1 MRKRF
6 YNHHVAPRNGAGE
19 SPMEETSLAVIDD
32 HPLFREG
39 VTRSLGEMGFIIV
52 GEGGTRD
59 DAIRISEELRP
70 DVMLMDISMPGGGID
85 AIPLILDRVP
95 NQKIVMLTVS
105 EASDDV
111 SKALSS
117 GAKGYAL
124 KGVGSKALADIV
136 RGVAR
141 GKSYVAPNLS
151 ARLILGQFG
160 SSAPKRKMLDLLTG
174 REREVIEL
182 VTQGLTNKQ
191 IALKLDVH
199 EKTVKHH
206 MTQIMAKL
214 NVSNRTEA
222 AMTLRDATDR

>member
-1 MRKRF
+1 
-6 YNHHVAPRNGAGE
+6 
-19 SPMEETSLAVIDD
+19 MEDTSLAVIDD
-32 HPLFREG
+32 HPLFRAG
-39 VTRSLGEMGFIIV
+39 VARSLGEMGFIIV
-52 GEGGTRD
+52 GEGGTKD

-70 DVMLMDISMPGGGID
+70 DVILMDISMPGGGID

-141 GKSYVAPNLS
+141 GKCYVAPTLS

-160 SSAPKRKMLDLLTG
+160 SSAPKRKALDLLTG
-174 REREVIEL
+174 REREVLEF
-182 VTQGLTNKQ
+182 VAQGLTNKQ
-191 IALKLDVH
+191 IALNLGLH
-199 EKTVKHH
+199 EKTIKHH
-206 MTQIMAKL
+206 MTQVLAKL
-214 NVSNRTEA
+214 KASNRTEA
-222 AMTLRDATDR
+222 AMALRDAVDR